1 MFSDPSD
8 TGVRFQTPTTRVCV
22 FRPQRHGYA
31 FSDPSDT
38 GVTLEEFRARV
49 QSDMASYFTQSSE
62 QELDKIQ
69 DIIVDAYV
77 NTPNITDPKML
88 RSVLISVS

>member
-1 MFSDPSD
+1 M
-8 TGVRFQTPTTRVCV
+8 
-22 FRPQRHGYA
+22 
-31 FSDPSDT
+31 
-38 GVTLEEFRARV
+38 TLEEFRARV

-62 QELDKIQ
+62 QELHKIQ

-88 RSVLISVS
+88 LSALINVS